1 MILAHKKEKET
12 CAGNPA
18 VQTAGRLDSEIIE
31 WLAARK
37 AARKSEY
44 TAQMPAITEHPE
56 GQAEA
61 R

>member
-1 MILAHKKEKET
+1 M
-12 CAGNPA
+12 
-18 VQTAGRLDSEIIE
+18 E
-31 WLAARK
+31 WIAARK